1 MNKLSHDEAYSEL
14 AAVALDAVPVELSV
28 AVREHAAV
36 CPECGPELAAMEET
50 VAHLGQLVPQRA
62 MNLGHGAG
70 IRSRLVMRARGE
82 RELRSATAP
91 GPPDISRGVASLAGL
106 GHKLTPGTQRAVD
119 AEVRKALP
127 PQKRRP
133 VFSGSNLL
141 ALAAS
146 VAFIAAAIQLARV
159 TSDRNALR
167 TQVASQATVPVARD
181 SVNVPAPPPAPA
193 PAPVPVSPSEKEALV
208 AAMAGPDVKI
218 VSLSKGRER
227 MGRMFWNRASNDW
240 TMVVYTMRPPKPGMT
255 YQVWLVTKKAKI
267 SAGTFKPDSTGH
279 AFIQAKYALDRNAL
293 KAVAVT
299 EEPAG
304 GMPLPTGPIVVSG
317 SSTP

>member
-1 MNKLSHDEAYSEL
+1 MNKLSHEEAYSEL
-14 AAVALDAVPVELSV
+14 AAVALDAVSVELSV
-28 AVREHAAV
+28 AVREHAAA

-82 RELRSATAP
+82 RELRSAAAP
-91 GPPDISRGVASLAGL
+91 GPPDISRGVASLTGL
-106 GHKLTPGTQRAVD
+106 GHKLTPGTQRAVN
-119 AEVRKALP
+119 AEVKKALP
-127 PQKRRP
+127 SQKRRP

-146 VAFIAAAIQLARV
+146 IAFIAAAIQLARV

-167 TQVASQATVPVARD
+167 TQVASQAAAPLPRD
-181 SVNVPAPPPAPA
+181 STEVPAPPPAPPPG
-193 PAPVPVSPSEKEALV
+193 PASASEKEALV

-218 VSLSKGRER
+218 VPLSSKSRKR

-240 TMVVYTMRPPKPGMT
+240 TMVVYTMRSPKPGMT

-279 AFIQAKYALDRNAL
+279 AFMQAKYALDRNAL

-304 GMPLPTGPIVVSG
+304 GMPSPTGPIVVSG
-317 SSTP
+317 LATP